1 MAFTESWFGAEIRH
15 DSAMRIHA
23 LALLLL
29 VACSGA
35 KTTGPTGPSNA
46 TVDQPQLVRTSPKNG
61 DLNVAADIGIEIEF
75 DRDVKVSGEWLV
87 LQCDSG
93 SASNEFL
100 GITGGPRTFRIPP
113 IGLPPGE
120 VCFVN
125 LIASGIKSATEVT
138 PAGDM
143 SFGFLVKGNAPAAAA
158 DTLVADRRRG
168 FQSEDGAL
176 LLNDT
181 RGDFPAGVVAFGGGD
196 ISESAEDIPADQFVE
211 FGEDGLIGVSAS
223 GQVVLLPPTLAT
235 EDIHFS
241 YIIAN
246 YAGQSTADVTAQIIE
261 SPLVKRDDG
270 YVAIGGQTL
279 TIAAPAGV
287 LANDELGIPAATLV
301 NFGAG
306 DLGTDAL
313 QYDAGETATITA
325 GVIQQNADG
334 GFVVT
339 PTLGFRGTIRW
350 VYVLENSAGLFGGEV
365 VVTVLGPPIANNDT
379 YTDLVVN
386 TPVAV
391 GASGPTGPRVALTGS
406 VLDNDTAGSGPSALA
421 VTPFTT
427 TTGLGGTVEMAAN
440 GTFIYTPGL
449 NFAATDTFS
458 YSVTDGYLTASATV
472 SLTFNSNRVLYVR
485 AAAAPGGNGRPSAP
499 FTTVAAA
506 QLTAPADPL
515 VLVLMDAGNQSEDV
529 TLAANQQLLG
539 RGAAVTITAGASSRT
554 VLAASSPSNISSLVV
569 NSGTRVSGISV
580 VQPNASAIVTIAL
593 GTTTTDL
600 QFNTLACGSC
610 PKVIDML
617 AASAAGTIRVARIT
631 ATTTLVAVDL
641 GTFTGSFTLRRS
653 DADITNNANRSQ
665 IDGPGGIAGQGSAL
679 SVEGL
684 DSTTS
689 ADPVISYARTEGSG
703 DIELSGNTLVSP
715 AHEVLVNASGTAV
728 VHVIGF
734 TGDPAGPTDSKL
746 PLELFLAGRS
756 GAGATATVLI
766 ADTATVQP

>member
-1 MAFTESWFGAEIRH
+1 
-15 DSAMRIHA
+15 MRIQA
-23 LALLLL
+23 LVLLLL
-29 VACSGA
+29 VACSGT
-35 KTTGPTGPSNA
+35 KTTGPTGPVNA

-75 DRDVKVSGEWLV
+75 DRDVTVSGEWLV

-138 PAGDM
+138 PAGDI

-196 ISESAEDIPADQFVE
+196 ISASAEDIPADQFVE
-211 FGEDGLIGVSAS
+211 FGDDGLIGVSTS

-287 LANDELGIPAATLV
+287 LTNDELGIPAATLA

-391 GASGPTGPRVALTGS
+391 GASGPSGPRVALTGS

-440 GTFIYTPGL
+440 GTFIYTPAL
-449 NFAATDTFS
+449 NFAATDTFT

-485 AAAAPGGNGRPSAP
+485 AAAAPAGNGRPSAP

-515 VLVLMDAGNQSEDV
+515 VLVLMDAGNQPEDV
-529 TLAANQQLLG
+529 TLAATQQLLG
-539 RGAAVTITAGASSRT
+539 RGAAVTVTAGASSRT
-554 VLAASSPSNISSLVV
+554 ILPASSPSNIFSLVV
-569 NSGTRVSGISV
+569 NSANRVSGISV
-580 VQPNASAIVTIAL
+580 VQPNAGAMVTLAL

-600 QFNTLACGSC
+600 QFNTLSCGSC
-610 PKVIDML
+610 AKVIDML

-631 ATTTLVAVDL
+631 ATTTADAMNL
-641 GTFTGSFTLRRS
+641 GGFTGSFTLRRS
-653 DADITNNANRSQ
+653 DADITGNLNRSTVNA
-665 IDGPGGIAGQGSAL
+665 PAGIISQGSAL

-684 DSTTS
+684 DATTTTEQAISLSRDSAS
-689 ADPVISYARTEGSG
+689 ADL
-703 DIELSGNTLVSP
+703 ELSANTLVSP
-715 AHEVLVNASGTAV
+715 ADEVVVAASGTAI
-728 VHVIGF
+728 VHVIGYVGAAVGAA
-734 TGDPAGPTDSKL
+734 GDATPIET
-746 PLELFLAGRS
+746 FLAAQS
-756 GAGATATVLI
+756 GVGASAVVDILGG
-766 ADTATVQP
+766 ASVQP